1 MSSSRDKCLELLLTL
16 RTRDSLTGVQK
27 DQDPALISRFAAQLH
42 EHGDLEPW
50 IRDLN
55 SALCLSY
62 FIRFDLCYADTMLLE
77 VRRPHLHLQ
86 GGFPATHCPLGSPF
100 LHQLST
106 ASYKSTVQPGV
117 LDHHLRKSHLSHV
130 LSRHAGAFAQRTKVQ
145 NGVELD
151 GVAPSTYKYT
161 REEGGG
167 HPGKQN
173 QLS

>member
-16 RTRDSLTGVQK
+16 RTWDSLTGVQK
-27 DQDPALISRFAAQLH
+27 DQSPALVSRFAAQLH

-55 SALCLSY
+55 SALGLSY
-62 FIRFDLCYADTMLLE
+62 SIRFDLCNADTMLLE

-106 ASYKSTVQPGV
+106 ASYKSTVRPGV
-117 LDHHLRKSHLSHV
+117 LDLPKEPSLTRPLPACRG
-130 LSRHAGAFAQRTKVQ
+130 LCTEDEGTKWR
-145 NGVELD
+145 G
-151 GVAPSTYKYT
+151 T
-161 REEGGG
+161 
-167 HPGKQN
+167 
-173 QLS
+173 